1 MLILTWNS
9 RQLVKVSALCVSQ
22 YQVYMYT
29 IALQLT
35 PPSHSI
41 LPHHLSH
48 PTSPPDPSYLT
59 DPPSKPTPKP
69 RTKPKPHQSH
79 SPRTVTQE
87 QRHPFPATPRQGMGP
102 PAMPQ
107 VSLDELKSS
116 KVLNSRRTTCTGPQG
131 M

>member
-1 MLILTWNS
+1 MLILTWSS
-9 RQLVKVSALCVSQ
+9 RQPVKVNALCVSQ
-22 YQVYMYT
+22 YQVYTYT

-35 PPSHSI
+35 PSY
-41 LPHHLSH
+41 LMHHLSH
-48 PTSPPDPSYLT
+48 PTSPPDPSHLT

-79 SPRTVTQE
+79 SPQTVTQE
-87 QRHPFPATPRQGMGP
+87 QRHPSPVTPRQGMGP

-116 KVLNSRRTTCTGPQG
+116 KVLNRRTTCTGPQG